1 MRTIVQVC
9 RPSRVTRPGW
19 GVGGRRERGLGAVVG
34 ALGFGSAELRWDV
47 GVCGRVWAPLGL
59 VAEKCRT

>member
-1 MRTIVQVC
+1 VWAVVGYEAWVGCGR
-9 RPSRVTRPGW
+9 SRVTRPG
-19 GVGGRRERGLGAVVG
+19 RGVG

-47 GVCGRVWAPLGL
+47 GVCGRVWAPLGV